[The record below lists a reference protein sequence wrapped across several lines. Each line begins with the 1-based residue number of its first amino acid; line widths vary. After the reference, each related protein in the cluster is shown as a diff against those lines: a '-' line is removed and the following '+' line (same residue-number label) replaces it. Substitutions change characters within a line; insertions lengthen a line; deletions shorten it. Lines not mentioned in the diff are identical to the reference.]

1 MNPTP
6 RQLETR
12 RGIIFYPTYI
22 PVTSFGEKYPLDK
35 LIQPY
40 LPRLAQA
47 IMVSYHYAKQMS
59 EQPRIPMMVDS
70 GGFASLFE
78 NAKVE
83 GSGNLGALTIVHGD
97 RQEKLHPKDILD
109 LQEQIAE
116 VAFSLD
122 FPIPPKMGLSE
133 AKKRQRLTIANAH
146 WAITNRRRSDLKL
159 FACIQAWDVASA
171 RDCARAY
178 AGVPFDGIAIGGLV
192 PRVRDKKLTLGIIEA
207 VRNEVGDLPLHA
219 FGLGNLEVIDQLF
232 RAGVD
237 SVDSSS
243 YVKMAANGQLL
254 SSPGVIKSDPSPMS
268 RLHIALCN
276 LAAAT
281 GRTLPLS
288 AVRMVFETHE
298 IRPPSAK

>member
-47 IMVSYHYAKQMS
+47 IMVSYHYAKQMR

-78 NAKVE
+78 NAKVA
-83 GSGNLGALTIVHGD
+83 GSGNLGTLTIDYGD

-122 FPIPPKMGLSE
+122 FPIPPKMGLRE

-146 WAITNRRRSDLKL
+146 WAITNRRRRDLKL

-178 AGVPFDGIAIGGLV
+178 AGAPFDGIAIGGLV

-207 VRNEVGDLPLHA
+207 VRNEVGNLPLHA
-219 FGLGNLEVIDQLF
+219 FGLGNLEIIDQLF
-232 RAGVD
+232 GAGVD

-243 YVKMAANGQLL
+243 YVKMAANGRLL
-254 SSPGVIKSDPSPMS
+254 SSPGAVKPDPSPTS

-298 IRPPSAK
+298 IRSSSTK